1 MAEDIETL
9 KRLHRALINLNK
21 RAERSSNEIL
31 VSNFVD
37 SEPLFEIL
45 STQNNQ
51 VIYGRRGTGK
61 THALKYLAQS
71 VARVGELAVYVD
83 LRSIGS
89 NTSIYS
95 DASRS
100 LSDRAATLIVDVLN
114 ALYDELY
121 TVALAA
127 IDRAPNPE
135 QLTMRVDDLAAAIST
150 IHITGT
156 VDLEDESKSTHNGE
170 ARLSGE
176 ASLGKTPSI
185 SASASIR
192 SKSEGEVSRRI
203 KRSGFETIHL
213 DFGTITG
220 AISGLLTVLNSPR
233 IWLLVDEWSEIPID
247 LQPYLADLIRRTIL
261 PVNNIT
267 VKIASIEH
275 RSQFNLLQERGHYIG
290 LELGADISAD
300 LNLDDF
306 LVFDNDQE
314 KAVEFF
320 KNLIFKHYQ
329 SEDTSGEITS
339 PDQLVR
345 VGFTQHPVFDE
356 FVRAVEGVPRDA
368 LNLIGKAVT
377 ECFGQKIAM
386 NDVRAAARYWYQQ
399 DKANSIRGN
408 SVLSD
413 LLQHVIEEIIGN
425 RRARAFL
432 FPSASRDQRI
442 EQLFD
447 SRLLHILRKN
457 VSSHDQPGVRYDVY
471 KIDYGCYVEF
481 TNTAKEPQGLFQLE
495 ESDEYVEV
503 PRDDYRSI
511 RRAILRLDPITEQD
525 G

>member
-1 MAEDIETL
+1 
-9 KRLHRALINLNK
+9 
-21 RAERSSNEIL
+21 

-37 SEPLFEIL
+37 SEPLFELL
-45 STQNNQ
+45 STRNNQ

-61 THALKYLAQS
+61 THALKYLGES
-71 VARVGELAVYVD
+71 VAGLGELAVYVD

-89 NTSIYS
+89 NSSIYS

-100 LSDRAATLIVDVLN
+100 LSDRATTLIVDVLN

-121 TVALAA
+121 TVALGA

-135 QLTMRVDDLAAAIST
+135 QLTLRVDDFAAAIST
-150 IHITGT
+150 VRITGT
-156 VDLEDESKSTHNGE
+156 VDQEDESKSTLNEGT
-170 ARLSGE
+170 RLSGA
-176 ASLGKTPSI
+176 ASLAKSPSLSANASI
-185 SASASIR
+185 S
-192 SKSEGEVSRRI
+192 SKSGGQVSRRI
-203 KRSGFETIHL
+203 KRSGSETIHL

-220 AISGLLTVLNSPR
+220 AISSLISVLNSPR
-233 IWLLVDEWSEIPID
+233 VWLLIDEWSEIPID
-247 LQPYLADLIRRTIL
+247 LQPYLADLIRRTLL
-261 PVNNIT
+261 PVNSIT

-275 RSQFNLLQERGHYIG
+275 RSQFSLLQEHGHYIG

-306 LVFDNDQE
+306 LVFDNDQQ

-329 SEDTSGEITS
+329 SEDASGEISS

-345 VGFTQHPVFDE
+345 VGFTQSPVFDE

-377 ECFGQKIAM
+377 KCFGQKIAM
-386 NDVRAAARYWYQQ
+386 NDVRAAARDWYQQ
-399 DKANSIRGN
+399 DKANSIRSN
-408 SVLSD
+408 PVLSD

-432 FPSASRDQRI
+432 FQSASRDQRI

-457 VSSHDQPGVRYDVY
+457 VSSRDQPGVRYDVY

-481 TNTAKEPQGLFQLE
+481 TNTAKEPQGLFQTDE
-495 ESDEYVEV
+495 NEEYVEV

-511 RRAILRLDPITEQD
+511 RRAILRLDPISEED

>member
-1 MAEDIETL
+1 VA
-9 KRLHRALINLNK
+9 AL
-21 RAERSSNEIL
+21 
-31 VSNFVD
+31 
-37 SEPLFEIL
+37 
-45 STQNNQ
+45 
-51 VIYGRRGTGK
+51 
-61 THALKYLAQS
+61 
-71 VARVGELAVYVD
+71 
-83 LRSIGS
+83 
-89 NTSIYS
+89 
-95 DASRS
+95 
-100 LSDRAATLIVDVLN
+100 
-114 ALYDELY
+114 
-121 TVALAA
+121 
-127 IDRAPNPE
+127 DRAPHAE
-135 QLTMRVDDLAAAIST
+135 QLTTRIDDLGAAIST
-150 IHITGT
+150 IRITGT
-156 VDLEDESKSTHNGE
+156 VDQEEESKSTHNGGTQ
-170 ARLSGE
+170 LSG
-176 ASLGKTPSI
+176 AVSLANTPSV
-185 SASASIR
+185 SASASIS
-192 SKSEGEVSRRI
+192 SKSEGQVSRRT
-203 KRSGFETIHL
+203 KRSGSETIHL

-220 AISGLLTVLNSPR
+220 AISGLISVLNSPR
-233 IWLLVDEWSEIPID
+233 IWLLIDEWSEIPID

-275 RSQFNLLQERGHYIG
+275 RSQFNLLQEHGHYIG

-320 KNLIFKHYQ
+320 KNLIFRHYQ
-329 SEDTSGEITS
+329 SEDASGEITS

-377 ECFGQKIAM
+377 KCFGQKIAM
-386 NDVRAAARYWYQQ
+386 NDVRAAARDWYQQ

-408 SVLSD
+408 PVLSD

-432 FPSASRDQRI
+432 FPSGSRDQRI

-481 TNTAKEPQGLFQLE
+481 TNTAKEPQGLFQTE
-495 ESDEYVEV
+495 EANEYVEV

-511 RRAILRLDPITEQD
+511 RRAILRLDPISEED